1 MLMII
6 MKIGIVVTF
15 ALLFFSVFFYIN
27 NLIIK
32 RKKAAEEKKKVK
44 IQEEDYARV
53 EKGEEEE
60 KLEPGMEKL
69 SEKAKQKY
77 FNFKEV
83 FPKYTY
89 KKDKLLKMAI
99 GVVLFFLLTFFLNF
113 VFGIIGFIIGRNIL
127 NMISDHIVKKRIN
140 KFELQLV
147 DGLTLIANALKAGAS
162 FSQAVE
168 VMVKETRP
176 PLATEFSRFLKET
189 RVGASVE
196 GALDNLSRRGRSEEL
211 KIAVVSIN
219 IARQAGGNLSE
230 ILLHTA
236 DTIRERERIKG
247 KIESLTS
254 QGKMSGMVV
263 GALPLGLAMILY
275 VVDPIMMDPLFHS
288 FIGQMVMLV
297 VLLMEFVGFKW
308 INKIVNID
316 I

>member
-1 MLMII
+1 MLII
-6 MKIGIVVTF
+6 MKIGIIITF
-15 ALLFFSVFFYIN
+15 ALLFFSTFFYIN

-32 RKKAAEEKKKVK
+32 KKKETEEKKKAK
-44 IQEEDYARV
+44 ISEEDYLRV
-53 EKGEEEE
+53 EKDEEE
-60 KLEPGMEKL
+60 KLEPGMRKL

-77 FNFKEV
+77 SDFKEV

-89 KKDKLLKMAI
+89 RKYKLLKLSLGI
-99 GVVLFFLLTFFLNF
+99 GLFFLLTFIFNF
-113 VFGIIGFIIGRNIL
+113 VFGIIGFIVGTNIL
-127 NMISDHIVKKRIN
+127 NMISSHIVKKRIN

-147 DGLTLIANALKAGAS
+147 DGLTLIANALKSGTS
-162 FSQAVE
+162 FTQAVE

-176 PLATEFSRFLKET
+176 PLAIEFSQFLKET
-189 RVGASVE
+189 RMGVTIE
-196 GALDNLSRRGRSEEL
+196 EALENLSKRARSEEL

-247 KIESLTS
+247 RIDSLTS

-275 VVDPIMMDPLFHS
+275 VIDPIMMDPLFNT

-297 VLLMEFVGFKW
+297 VLIMEFIGFKW
-308 INKIVNID
+308 INKIVSID